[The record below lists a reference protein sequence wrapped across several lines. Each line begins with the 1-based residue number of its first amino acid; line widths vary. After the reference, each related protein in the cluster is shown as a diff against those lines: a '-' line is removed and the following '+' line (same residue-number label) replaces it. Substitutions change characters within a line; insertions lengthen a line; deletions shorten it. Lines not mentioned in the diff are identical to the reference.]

1 MFDSP
6 PRYQNQSA
14 CQNNHHKKGHMIDN
28 NKSGKRIG
36 NFFSFLEYNGGM
48 LLKVSSY

>member
-6 PRYQNQSA
+6 PRYQNQSV
-14 CQNNHHKKGHMIDN
+14 CKNNHHRGAHDRQQQIWKKN
-28 NKSGKRIG
+28 WK
-36 NFFSFLEYNGGM
+36 FFSFLEYNGGM